1 VARRGVPLPARLSR
15 AIPAR
20 LSRAIPARA
29 VPGPLAVGG
38 RR

>member
-1 VARRGVPLPARLSR
+1 VPL
-15 AIPAR
+15 PAR

-29 VPGPLAVGG
+29 VPGPLAGGG